1 VRSAL
6 AGVLALLTLAQNPQQ
21 PIPRFRSGV
30 DVVLL
35 DVTVLDRNRRPVR
48 GLTAADFTILED
60 NREQPIVSF
69 EELSAPEPDGS
80 VAPWMRE
87 VAPDVRTNSADHRR
101 LVMIVLND
109 AQISFRYRDD
119 VKRIG
124 HAIVDRLG
132 PADQASIV
140 FTGNNGRSQ
149 DFTNDRR
156 VLRATIERYVETSM
170 PPELAAKYSIGT
182 VRRAAQ
188 LLIDIPHRRKA
199 LIWVGGRLLSP
210 LQGGVQMAPV
220 GSPSGTY
227 GTASDGHFDLLET
240 IKHAQ
245 RANVTV
251 YTVSPS
257 GLEAPGPGTTHAD
270 LSLESL
276 NGELNETGGFAITN
290 TSNFDPQIAQ
300 IFRETGSYYLLGF
313 SSPHDD
319 GRFRRVEV
327 NVNRPGLTVRTRN
340 GYYAR
345 EAKEE
350 QKRAGPNEAPLP
362 LAKAMSGILPMPD
375 MPMRVSVAPF
385 ALSGADTADVAIV
398 LGMEHPTPGG
408 RVVEK
413 VDVLVQAFDADSR
426 PRGWFR
432 QIAQL
437 TFRPAEGSGAA
448 KYEVLSK
455 LALRPGRYQL
465 RFAVHSASLGKS
477 GSVYQDVEVPDFRR
491 QPVSL
496 SGLVMS
502 VEAALPVAPRDFL
515 AKLLPIS
522 PTTQRSFARSDQV
535 TAYVRAYARE
545 KNAPRSAV
553 LTTVVLDENN
563 RQVHLSEGVM
573 SELTDG
579 FSADHLFH
587 LPLQQLEPG
596 AYLLRFELTA
606 DKTQVR
612 REARFY
618 VREK

>member
-6 AGVLALLTLAQNPQQ
+6 AGVLALLTLAQGPQQ
-21 PIPRFRSGV
+21 PVPRFRGGV

-48 GLTAADFTILED
+48 GLMAADFTVLED

-87 VAPDVRTNSADHRR
+87 VAADVRTNSADHRR

-124 HAIVDRLG
+124 HAVVDRLG
-132 PADQASIV
+132 AADQAAIV
-140 FTGNNGRSQ
+140 FTGSNSRSQ
-149 DFTNDRR
+149 DFTSDRR
-156 VLRATIERYVETSM
+156 LLRAVVDRYVDTSV
-170 PPELAAKYSIGT
+170 PAQVAGAFGIGT
-182 VRRAAQ
+182 VKRAVQA
-188 LLIDIPHRRKA
+188 LIDIPHRRKA
-199 LIWVGGRLLSP
+199 LIYVGGTLNSP
-210 LQGGVQMAPV
+210 LQGGVQMAPI
-220 GSPSGTY
+220 GAPSGNY
-227 GTASDGHFDLLET
+227 GIDSDRHNDLLEA

-251 YTVSPS
+251 YTVSPN

-290 TSNFDPQIAQ
+290 TNNFDQQIAQ

-313 SSPHDD
+313 SSAHYD
-319 GRFRRVEV
+319 GKFRRIDVK
-327 NVNRPGLTVRTRN
+327 VNRPGLTVRARN

-345 EAKEE
+345 QTEKEN
-350 QKRAGPNEAPLP
+350 KRTKPGEAPLP
-362 LAKAMSGILPMPD
+362 LAKAIAGILPMPD
-375 MPMRVSVAPF
+375 MPMRVSAAPF
-385 ALSGADTADVAIV
+385 AVPGTDTADVAIV
-398 LGMEHPTPGG
+398 LGMEHPTPGV

-413 VDVLVQAFDADSR
+413 VDVLAQAFDADSR

-437 TFRPAEGSGAA
+437 TFRPAEVSGAA

-455 LALRPGRYQL
+455 LALKPGRYQL
-465 RFAVHSASLGKS
+465 RFGVHSASLGKS

-491 QPVSL
+491 EPVSL

-502 VEAALPVAPRDFL
+502 VEPALPVAPSEFL
-515 AKLLPIS
+515 AKLLPVS

-573 SELTDG
+573 SQLANG
-579 FSADHLFH
+579 FSADHLFRM
-587 LPLQQLEPG
+587 PLQQLEPG